1 VKFPPIPEV
10 PRWATYIENRNPK
23 FKIHK
28 TKGHAVLALGCNPYD
43 GRKTRAGVLYEV
55 VEGEWVE
62 RERTTGEPRR
72 EHRLFAE
79 AERKKC
85 QRRHSWTKHRLLNTA
100 LITEDMLDSKC
111 YDCGMP
117 AWEQAGYKTRPTLR
131 PAELVE

>member
-10 PRWATYIENRNPK
+10 PRWATYIENRQPP

-28 TKGHAVLALGCNPYD
+28 TRSHAVLALGHNPYD
-43 GRKTRAGVLYEV
+43 GRKTRAGTLYEAV
-55 VEGEWVE
+55 DGEWVV
-62 RERTTGEPRR
+62 REQTHGEPRR

-85 QRRHSWTKHRLLNTA
+85 QRSHSWTKNRLLNTA
-100 LITEDMLDSKC
+100 NISEAMLDSKC